1 MGVFVW
7 PAEDGWPY
15 PDPTSEIADPAAD
28 QDDDLVTVRADRRH
42 LMGHLNSMER
52 EVITA
57 CFGLDGEA
65 ARSMHEIEI
74 STGLDEAQLRRVMG
88 TGLAKLRADLR

>member
-15 PDPTSEIADPAAD
+15 PDPAVEVADHSAD

-42 LMGHLNSMER
+42 LMEHLNSMER

-57 CFGLDGEA
+57 CFGLDGCGE
-65 ARSMHEIEI
+65 RSMHEMEL